1 MTSAVTGA
9 MLQLRSATDV
19 RGIVSAMR
27 DAHADVAV
35 QHAGCLALKQLLL
48 TDTDAIGVAAAAG
61 AVGVLMAALEEHR
74 TSAGVQ
80 EEGFGLIAALI
91 APSNREQVMNAGA
104 ASTAVSALQAHP
116 TNCSVHVGVFKALRA
131 LIVDAKSTVRAL
143 AAGVAEAVL
152 TTLRADITAWP
163 AAVREALAVLSKLV
177 EGQLWGLCQ
186 SQQHGGAASVSH
198 ELAFLLPSAAVDEE
212 AGARLLRLSVIPAI
226 VAAMQAHPSD
236 AGVQMHAC
244 RALMLLFKSWPVA
257 DTFIAAHEASTLGA
271 VQAALRTH
279 FAGGGRFAEQLQ
291 THLVMLLRQAALL
304 CSSDLRPLV
313 DLKLEAT
320 KADRLGRTAR
330 TKELYTRALKLAEA
344 SQPADSIITARLL
357 DLVIFASANEH
368 RKLHNDYWADDAPH
382 RALSQRC
389 LELLQGR
396 WRAGTLLALTPD
408 EDAYLSLD
416 GATAYAMGAELY
428 ASTVMDA
435 YTIWQP
441 PRTAEERRSRL
452 HAVYGALRGM
462 LELDARG
469 YFQHCPET
477 GMLLHSPRPAMQQA
491 MSVLLD
497 LALDTSDLFGVA
509 EALRRVHLSAVEEA
523 ALRDLARRFKY
534 DYAAHRSN
542 DGMVQRTLQAR
553 GEADVA
559 RHGLRACALPE
570 CAATEPQPKTFK
582 LCARCQRVVYC
593 CKEHQTEDWRRHK
606 RADGCKK

>member
-1 MTSAVTGA
+1 

-19 RGIVSAMR
+19 RGVVAAMR

-35 QHAGCLALKQLLL
+35 QHAGCLALKQLML
-48 TDTDAIGVAAAAG
+48 TYTDAIGAAAAAG

-104 ASTAVSALQAHP
+104 AVAAVAALQAHP
-116 TNCSVHVGVFKALRA
+116 ANCSVHAGVFLALCA
-131 LIVDAKSTVRAL
+131 LIVDAESTARAL

-152 TTLRADITAWP
+152 TALRADVTAWP
-163 AAVREALAVLSKLV
+163 AAVRGALAVLSKLL

-186 SQQHGGAASVSH
+186 SQQHGGAALVSH
-198 ELAFLLPSAAVDEE
+198 ELAVLLPSAAVDEE
-212 AGARLLRLSVIPAI
+212 AGARLLRLSAIPAI
-226 VAAMQAHPSD
+226 VAAMQAHASD
-236 AGVQMHAC
+236 ADVQMHVC
-244 RALMLLFKSWPVA
+244 RALMLLFRSWPVA
-257 DTFIAAHEASTLGA
+257 DTFIAAHEANAMDA

-279 FAGGGRFAEQLQ
+279 FVSSGRFAEQLQ
-291 THLVMLLRQAALL
+291 THLIMLLRQAALL

-320 KADRLGRTAR
+320 KADRLRRMAR
-330 TKELYTRALKLAEA
+330 KAELYTRALKLAEA
-344 SQPADSIITARLL
+344 SQPANSLITARLL
-357 DLVIFASANEH
+357 DLVIFASVDDP
-368 RKLHNDYWADDAPH
+368 RKLRNDWADDAPH

-396 WRAGTLLALTPD
+396 WRAGTLLALTPA

-416 GATAYAMGAELY
+416 GVTAYAMGAELY
-428 ASTVMDA
+428 ASTVEDA
-435 YTIWQP
+435 YTKWRLP
-441 PRTAEERRSRL
+441 HTAEERRSRL
-452 HAVYGALRGM
+452 HALYGALRGM

-469 YFQHCPET
+469 HFQRCPET
-477 GMLLHSPRPAMQQA
+477 GMLLHSPLPAMQQA
-491 MSVLLD
+491 MSTLLD
-497 LALDTSDLFGVA
+497 LALDTSDFGRGILGIA
-509 EALRRVHLSAVEEA
+509 EALRRAHLSAAEEA

-534 DYAAHRSN
+534 DYASHKRT
-542 DGMVQRTLQAR
+542 DDMVQRALQAR